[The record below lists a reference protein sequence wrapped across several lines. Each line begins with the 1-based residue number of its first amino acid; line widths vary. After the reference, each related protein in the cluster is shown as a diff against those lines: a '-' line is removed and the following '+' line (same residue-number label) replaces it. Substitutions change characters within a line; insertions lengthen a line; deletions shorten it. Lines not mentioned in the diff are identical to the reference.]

1 MRMRQ
6 IIRGGHVEAGFIP
19 EKRQRQQR
27 SVRDENRDKDQR
39 KDASERKFRQPVDRW
54 LHQFLFGIILNLI
67 DLALLRGHG
76 GVKLDFAECA
86 FILVHVLLQNIQQG
100 LGLLRA

>member
-1 MRMRQ
+1 MRIATKISGKMRLKENSGSRL
-6 IIRGGHVEAGFIP
+6 IDGFINFYS
-19 EKRQRQQR
+19 Q
-27 SVRDENRDKDQR
+27 VV
-39 KDASERKFRQPVDRW
+39 DA
-54 LHQFLFGIILNLI
+54 GIVLNLI